1 LFSPCRDSLP
11 SEDFSQSLNTGDR
24 SHCQSSM
31 SNGVVDCR
39 GRVMIFHRNMLDEF
53 QDVEPESVIRMKKW
67 TAVSCTVIV
76 VLARVLWGLAR

>member
-1 LFSPCRDSLP
+1 
-11 SEDFSQSLNTGDR
+11 
-24 SHCQSSM
+24 
-31 SNGVVDCR
+31 
-39 GRVMIFHRNMLDEF
+39 MIFHRNMLDEF